1 MFVLRQQSV
10 NAIAVDP
17 LNQKWVG
24 TNEGLLLVNSDG
36 SRLLAS
42 FTAQNSALL
51 SNQIRSIAIDA
62 DKGIVYVGTDEGLTS
77 FETPYIKPVES
88 YEELFIYPNPFYVN
102 SGTNLLTID
111 GLVQDTDIKI
121 LSISGAL
128 IAEFSSP
135 GGRTAYWDGKDDS
148 GDFVSTGVYI
158 IVAYDSEGNDVITGK
173 VAVLRE

>member
-1 MFVLRQQSV
+1 MHC
-10 NAIAVDP
+10 
-17 LNQKWVG
+17 
-24 TNEGLLLVNSDG
+24 
-36 SRLLAS
+36 
-42 FTAQNSALL
+42 L

-62 DKGIVYVGTDEGLTS
+62 DKGIVYIGTDEGLTS

-102 SGTNLLTID
+102 SGNNILTID
-111 GLVQDTDIKI
+111 GLVQDTNIKI

-135 GGRTAYWDGKDDS
+135 GGRTAYWDGKDS
-148 GDFVSTGVYI
+148 NGELVSTGVYI
-158 IVAYDSEGNDVITGK
+158 IVAYQSESNDVVTGK